1 MSSTACSSGHAS
13 KNSAGQAMSAIR
25 TIHCGRYWVDLS
37 GTLLCGMPKSA
48 YSRDDN
54 QSDCLSALLANPWF
68 YVGTSAGNMSM
79 ISVPWMNR
87 GSLLWSL
94 STALVFSPM
103 LHKALSLAQR
113 LEVSVSGYILLDL
126 WQLLGAKLEAER
138 GAFVGSLSMARET
151 VGNLQN
157 LTLSLV
163 TMATSKPATRL
174 DMELVGPHSIL
185 VVSLESLEHVLF

>member
-1 MSSTACSSGHAS
+1 
-13 KNSAGQAMSAIR
+13 MSAIR
-25 TIHCGRYWVDLS
+25 TIHLGRFWVDLS

-48 YSRDDN
+48 FSRDDT
-54 QSDCLSALLANPWF
+54 QSDTLSALLANPWF
-68 YVGTSAGNMSM
+68 FVGTSEGKLSM
-79 ISVPWMNR
+79 IPVPWMNR

-103 LHKALSLAQR
+103 LHKALKLADR
-113 LEVSVSGYILLDL
+113 LEISLSGYILLDL

-151 VGNLQN
+151 VANLQN

-163 TMATSKPATRL
+163 TMAASKPATRL
-174 DMELVGPHSIL
+174 DLELLGPPTA
-185 VVSLESLEHVLF
+185 F